1 MGHENRRF
9 SCATARISA
18 GATVPAEACAHVRT
32 LFARRPPRFNLYARA
47 KWRKKFI
54 SHMIIC
60 FLLEREREG
69 DRVLGSKI
77 PRVMNR
83 GSSRFSVQIWKE
95 MAEESEVGRAQE
107 QDGGNPAALICH
119 PRTPYRSPFLLPR
132 SMRQSSGV
140 SAVAFAP
147 LAGTADS
154 SLLSLPL
161 RLLLVLF
168 FLLLVLA
175 HVVDPDDPPQQ
186 LGAVQIICPVKWIEF
201 KEKNVFNH
209 VKWIQSC
216 RKHVSCR
223 LAPSVF

>member
-1 MGHENRRF
+1 
-9 SCATARISA
+9 
-18 GATVPAEACAHVRT
+18 
-32 LFARRPPRFNLYARA
+32 
-47 KWRKKFI
+47 
-54 SHMIIC
+54 
-60 FLLEREREG
+60 
-69 DRVLGSKI
+69 
-77 PRVMNR
+77 
-83 GSSRFSVQIWKE
+83 

-119 PRTPYRSPFLLPR
+119 PRTPYRSPFPLRRP
-132 SMRQSSGV
+132 MRPSSGV

-147 LAGTADS
+147 LEGTADS

-161 RLLLVLF
+161 CLLLVLF

-223 LAPSVF
+223 LAASVRRYRRRNMSSSTYPREETKRRNAEQEEPPPWGQTRKALRRARRTGGSQAAAARKRCRRPREFAPGGRSPSSTSPWQSRANWKIEMKPMKRERQ